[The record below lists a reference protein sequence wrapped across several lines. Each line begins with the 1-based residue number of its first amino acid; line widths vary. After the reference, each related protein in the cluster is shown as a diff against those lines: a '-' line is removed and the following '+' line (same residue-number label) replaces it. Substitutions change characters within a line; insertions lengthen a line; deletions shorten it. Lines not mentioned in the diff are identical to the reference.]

1 MLRSRSLSHKEF
13 GIPNYFFFSFY
24 SVLSSFYCGGSSKR
38 PLDPGEPMFRF
49 GKIKELK
56 VSTF

>member
-13 GIPNYFFFSFY
+13 GIPNYSLFFFF
-24 SVLSSFYCGGSSKR
+24 LFCFIFFYCGGSSKR

-49 GKIKELK
+49 GKIK
-56 VSTF
+56 VSTFCV